1 MKKLLC
7 FAICCLL
14 IHSQSVWACTD
25 GKAVI
30 SGSIDY
36 PPLSWREGNKLVGT
50 NIELV
55 QNILSEKDV
64 EATTDEGGP
73 WKRVLE
79 RARRGEVDILVGVRK
94 TPEREKYLTYIEPQ
108 ITPAVQGVFL
118 MAKDVDNYQGWE
130 TLKGMAGGIKLGAS
144 FGDEFDAYAKENLHI
159 EETRTLAQNFKKLT
173 SGRIDYILGPL
184 MTIILNLQKEDLIG
198 EVINSDIE
206 LLVLD
211 EYVAISKK
219 SECIEYIDHFS
230 TQVKSHLEDGRLDTI
245 MEKYFEKWIIENN
258 LL

>member
-7 FAICCLL
+7 LAICCLL
-14 IHSQSVWACTD
+14 IQAQSAWACGNGT
-25 GKAVI
+25 AII

-36 PPLSWREGNKLVGT
+36 PPLSWREGDKLVGT

-64 EATTDEGGP
+64 QASTDEGGP
-73 WKRVLE
+73 WKRVLD
-79 RARRGEVDILVGVRK
+79 RARRGEVDILVGVRR

-118 MAKDVDNYQGWE
+118 LADRVDDYKNWE
-130 TLKGMAGGIKLGAS
+130 SLKGMAGGIKLGAS
-144 FGDEFDAYAKENLHI
+144 FGDEFDAYAAKHLHI
-159 EETRTLAQNFKKLT
+159 EETRTVAQNFKKLK

-184 MTIILNLQKEDLIG
+184 MTNILNLQKENMIG
-198 EVINSDIE
+198 DIINSDIE

-219 SECIEYIDHFS
+219 SECIKYVDHFS
-230 TQVKSHLEDGRLDTI
+230 AKVQTYLNNGKLDEI
-245 MEKYFEKWIIENN
+245 MEKYFAKWIVEND